1 MARGGRGMAV
11 HVPGEGITVGL
22 GMPGRPRYGQRDGRE
37 WLCRYLEEGSLQ
49 EEGGQEGWWRV
60 ALDGYAGTLTGKMKC
75 SVRRIFQ
82 GGIERVEGEAN
93 ASEIFSPDSN

>member
-1 MARGGRGMAV
+1 MSSALT
-11 HVPGEGITVGL
+11 PL
-22 GMPGRPRYGQRDGRE
+22 G
-37 WLCRYLEEGSLQ
+37 
-49 EEGGQEGWWRV
+49 GGQEGWWRV

-75 SVRRIFQ
+75 SGRRIFQ

>member
-49 EEGGQEGWWRV
+49 EEGGAGGVV
-60 ALDGYAGTLTGKMKC
+60 A
-75 SVRRIFQ
+75 
-82 GGIERVEGEAN
+82 GGIGWLCRYLDRQDQMFGQEDIPGGN
-93 ASEIFSPDSN
+93 

>member
-49 EEGGQEGWWRV
+49 EEGGGRRGGGGWHWMAMQV
-60 ALDGYAGTLTGKMKC
+60 
-75 SVRRIFQ
+75 
-82 GGIERVEGEAN
+82 
-93 ASEIFSPDSN
+93 P

>member
-1 MARGGRGMAV
+1 MARGMA
-11 HVPGEGITVGL
+11 GNGFAGTWK
-22 GMPGRPRYGQRDGRE
+22 RDH
-37 WLCRYLEEGSLQ
+37 CRKR
-49 EEGGQEGWWRV
+49 GQEGWWRV

-75 SVRRIFQ
+75 SGRRIFQ